1 MMWGVGAG
9 AAVLLAIAAGM
20 GDRRRW
26 LRRDLDRVG
35 VVDWRAVQ
43 MAALL
48 AAMIMAGLGF
58 HAA

>member
-20 GDRRRW
+20 GDRRRR
-26 LRRDLDRVG
+26 LRQDLDRVG
-35 VVDWRAVQ
+35 VVDWRTVQ

-58 HAA
+58 HPA

>member
-9 AAVLLAIAAGM
+9 AAVLLAVAAGL
-20 GDRRRW
+20 GDRRRR
-26 LRRDLDRVG
+26 LRQDLDRVG
-35 VVDWRAVQ
+35 VVDWRTVQ

-58 HAA
+58 HPA

>member
-9 AAVLLAIAAGM
+9 AAVLLAITAGL
-20 GDRRRW
+20 GDRRRR
-26 LRRDLDRVG
+26 LRQDLDRVG
-35 VVDWRAVQ
+35 VVDWRTVQ

-48 AAMIMAGLGF
+48 AAMIMAGIGF